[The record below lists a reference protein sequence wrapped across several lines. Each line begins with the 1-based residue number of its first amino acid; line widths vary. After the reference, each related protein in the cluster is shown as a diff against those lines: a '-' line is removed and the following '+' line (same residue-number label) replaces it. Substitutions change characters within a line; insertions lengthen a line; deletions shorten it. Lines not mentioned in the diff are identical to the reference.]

1 MGVLREREI
10 VATGRRCERNSEVFP
25 SACVTDIDG
34 AADNPLMAHLAL
46 RGVLTGTTRLAPLV
60 EVDVCAQR
68 CEINQSMELTR
79 ILATNLRVLRE
90 LRGRLGQLELAQRVG
105 VSRRTIARLENA
117 EVADPGID
125 QVRSLAAA
133 LGVPFDLLVTRRL
146 VQVTLPLPL
155 DVKERLES
163 EEGVKLLAKL
173 IQAVDETK

>member
-1 MGVLREREI
+1 
-10 VATGRRCERNSEVFP
+10 
-25 SACVTDIDG
+25 
-34 AADNPLMAHLAL
+34 
-46 RGVLTGTTRLAPLV
+46 
-60 EVDVCAQR
+60 
-68 CEINQSMELTR
+68 MELTR

-125 QVRSLAAA
+125 QVRSLAEA

-163 EEGVKLLAKL
+163 DEGVALLARL
-173 IQAVDETK
+173 IRTIDETK